1 MFVVSVKT
9 GKKRM
14 ILVLAAL
21 LAVLTALLAA
31 AKLLGTAHGA
41 DSLPAGETNGERLA
55 FLAGYGWEAEEE
67 PVELREVVIPDEFD
81 DVYLRYNEVQKAQG
95 MDLLPYAGKTCS
107 QWIYNVTNYPSE
119 EAVHASILVL
129 DGKIIGGDLS
139 STEIDGSLC
148 AFDGSAAELP
158 WSVSSEPASSGASES
173 SQAASDPA
181 ASAAE
186 SSSSAAGEE
195 QPQSAAS
202 DAAASG
208 SAAPAAAEAIPDD
221 AWPID

>member
-119 EAVHASILVL
+119 ETVHASILVL

-139 STEIDGSLC
+139 STEIDGFLC

-181 ASAAE
+181 ASAA

>member
-14 ILVLAAL
+14 ILVLAAV
-21 LAVLTALLAA
+21 LAVLTAALAA
-31 AKLLGTAHGA
+31 GKFLGTARGA
-41 DSLPAGETNGERLA
+41 DSLPAGGTNEERLA

-67 PVELREVVIPDEFD
+67 PVELREVVIPAEFD

-107 QWIYNVTNYPSE
+107 QWIYSVTNYPSE
-119 EAVHASILVL
+119 ETVHASLLVL
-129 DGKIIGGDLS
+129 DGRIIGGDLS
-139 STEIDGSLC
+139 STELDGFLC

-158 WSVSSEPASSGASES
+158 WSVSSSGEEAS
-173 SQAASDPA
+173 
-181 ASAAE
+181 SAAE
-186 SSSSAAGEE
+186 SAAPASSAAE
-195 QPQSAAS
+195 S
-202 DAAASG
+202 DAA
-208 SAAPAAAEAIPDD
+208 SAQEAAAGAIPED

>member
-119 EAVHASILVL
+119 EAVHASILVF

-139 STEIDGSLC
+139 STEIDGFLC

-158 WSVSSEPASSGASES
+158 CVSSEPASSGASES

>member
-31 AKLLGTAHGA
+31 AKLLGAAHGA

-119 EAVHASILVL
+119 GAVHASILVL

-139 STEIDGSLC
+139 STEIDGFLC

-158 WSVSSEPASSGASES
+158 LSL
-173 SQAASDPA
+173 
-181 ASAAE
+181 
-186 SSSSAAGEE
+186 
-195 QPQSAAS
+195 
-202 DAAASG
+202 
-208 SAAPAAAEAIPDD
+208 IH
-221 AWPID
+221 I

>member
-119 EAVHASILVL
+119 EAVHASILVF

-139 STEIDGSLC
+139 STEIDGFLC

-181 ASAAE
+181 ASAA
-186 SSSSAAGEE
+186 
-195 QPQSAAS
+195 
-202 DAAASG
+202 
-208 SAAPAAAEAIPDD
+208 
-221 AWPID
+221 

>member
-119 EAVHASILVL
+119 ETVHASILVL

-139 STEIDGSLC
+139 STEIDGFLC

-181 ASAAE
+181 ASAAG
-186 SSSSAAGEE
+186 SSSAAGEE

-202 DAAASG
+202 DAAVSG